1 IQQNVSS
8 ASNPWASRIQS
19 RALSS
24 SNALKMTDAARGGGG
39 LGALICGRTPLP
51 AAPVATQDKSRVS
64 QLMKRG
70 STGVVMQPVVSG
82 GHWRVYKKG
91 RQLGAALALQRLL
104 LPRLGLVFR
113 VGAVVRQSRPSA
125 ATLFEPPGRR
135 GREPR
140 SEPSHARSR
149 L

>member
-1 IQQNVSS
+1 
-8 ASNPWASRIQS
+8 
-19 RALSS
+19 
-24 SNALKMTDAARGGGG
+24 MTDAARGGGG

-64 QLMKRG
+64 QFMKRG

-104 LPRLGLVFR
+104 LPQRTRVSDLLFR

>member
-1 IQQNVSS
+1 
-8 ASNPWASRIQS
+8 
-19 RALSS
+19 
-24 SNALKMTDAARGGGG
+24 MTDAVRGGGG

-64 QLMKRG
+64 QFMKRG

-104 LPRLGLVFR
+104 LPQRTR
-113 VGAVVRQSRPSA
+113 VSDLDSGWA
-125 ATLFEPPGRR
+125 L
-135 GREPR
+135 
-140 SEPSHARSR
+140 
-149 L
+149 